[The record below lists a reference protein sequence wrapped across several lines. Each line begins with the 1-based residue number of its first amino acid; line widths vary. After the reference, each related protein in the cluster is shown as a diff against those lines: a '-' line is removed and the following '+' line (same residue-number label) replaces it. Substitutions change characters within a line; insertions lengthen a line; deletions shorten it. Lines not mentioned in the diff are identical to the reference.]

1 MLLPLLAALGSLLSV
16 SQVSAAHNKTYNNP
30 ILPGFHPDPS
40 CTLVPEWDNTF
51 FCATSSFN
59 AIPGVPIFASKDL
72 QNFRQI
78 GNVLT
83 RESRECQFTTRRKL
97 MLEFVPEHLVT
108 VRTAWARYYQRL
120 DKWDLGSH
128 YPLPRWLALGRHHTC
143 LRQPDRK

>member
-1 MLLPLLAALGSLLSV
+1 MLLPFLAALITLLSG
-16 SQVSAAHNKTYNNP
+16 SQLEVSATHNKTYNNP

-59 AIPGVPIFASKDL
+59 AIPGIPIIASKDL

-83 RESRECQFTTRRKL
+83 RESRQCPLQRFMLLPKFILILVRFVTTRT
-97 MLEFVPEHLVT
+97 PWT
-108 VRTAWARYYQRL
+108 RYYQRL
-120 DKWDLGSH
+120 DKWDLGSFN
-128 YPLPRWLALGRHHTC
+128 PLP
-143 LRQPDRK
+143 